1 MARGTGAADAL
12 ASTCTA
18 EWHDVPFF
26 AASGE
31 RDAPAHR
38 ADQRRSWLPMERG
51 RPLLVPTAARHR
63 SSRQPSTGSNVEKKV
78 EHRLLRWPSAG
89 TTTINFE
96 VRPLA
101 GVPLLHYRL
110 PGETLFVCA
119 GHSRRDPICLRWERD
134 ECRVDTLPVGKCQ
147 SQVKQQQKPRTYMER
162 RGPWV

>member
-1 MARGTGAADAL
+1 MRWHRSARQNGMHA
-12 ASTCTA
+12 
-18 EWHDVPFF
+18 FF

-31 RDAPAHR
+31 RGTPAHR
-38 ADQRRSWLPMERG
+38 AGQRRSRLPMERD

-63 SSRQPSTGSNVEKKV
+63 SSMQPSTGRNAEHWQKKA

-147 SQVKQQQKPRTYMER
+147 SQVKQQQKP
-162 RGPWV
+162 